1 MRQNPHVRICGGPG
15 SATTLVY
22 PTVSRHDHRLHA
34 FAAVHGG
41 SGKHQIFRLSAV
53 LDELEAF
60 AGGAE
65 CLLGGNLMAI
75 DLLHLQVVRFSN
87 PMNDGIH
94 VPRVSE
100 LDNQSDTLLDDSP
113 DRTYRPSLLR
123 E

>member
-1 MRQNPHVRICGGPG
+1 MDRDRCGLAPIH
-15 SATTLVY
+15 ATTPSAGTTTASTPSLQSTAV
-22 PTVSRHDHRLHA
+22 
-34 FAAVHGG
+34 AA
-41 SGKHQIFRLSAV
+41 STRFFRLSAV